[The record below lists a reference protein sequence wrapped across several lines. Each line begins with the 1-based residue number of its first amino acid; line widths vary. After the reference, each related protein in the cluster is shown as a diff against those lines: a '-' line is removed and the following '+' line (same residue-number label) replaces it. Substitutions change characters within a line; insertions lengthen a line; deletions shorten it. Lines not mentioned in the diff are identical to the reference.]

1 MACKAVR
8 RTGRNTAEGVS
19 LTRFLINNGP
29 RRGCRVHTLAWSV
42 HAEQLPPASPAPSAR
57 LATSAATE
65 SYAARFPQ
73 FARTLHF
80 RKLRLS
86 EPCRVSSLGL
96 GSYLGAADDATDAG
110 YAAALRAALEG
121 GINLV
126 DTAINYRHQRSERAL
141 GRALHQAIAAG
152 SVSRD
157 QVFLCSKA
165 GFVPFDTEMP
175 ADPRR
180 YLEATYMRPGLIP
193 PGQLAAGVHCLAPVF
208 LAHQLQCSL
217 ANLGVD
223 ALDVYYLHNPET
235 QQAELSREEFYRRVR
250 AAFELLEKQVAL
262 GRIRA
267 YGVATWNGL
276 RVPPDAADYLDLDR
290 MARIA
295 RELAGEQHHFRFV
308 QMPYNLA
315 MPEAF
320 TLLNQTVEKPPYV
333 STLNAAF
340 RLGLH
345 VVASASL
352 MSGRLRE
359 IPAEGRQHVQSFLPP
374 AATDAELALQF
385 VRSTASVTAALV
397 GMSNPAHVTE
407 NLRAAAVAP
416 APPSKVGQ
424 LLQQ

>member
-1 MACKAVR
+1 MHGEQLSSTASGAPGAV
-8 RTGRNTAEGVS
+8 
-19 LTRFLINNGP
+19 
-29 RRGCRVHTLAWSV
+29 TLA
-42 HAEQLPPASPAPSAR
+42 
-57 LATSAATE
+57 TAAGTAA
-65 SYAARFPQ
+65 YAAQFPQ

-80 RKLRLS
+80 RTLRLP

-96 GSYLGAADDATDAG
+96 GSYLGPADDATDAG
-110 YAAALRAALEG
+110 YEAALQTALAG

-141 GRALHQAIAAG
+141 GRALASSA
-152 SVSRD
+152 VPRD

-165 GFVPFDTEMP
+165 GFVPFDGDMP
-175 ADPRR
+175 ADARR
-180 YLEATYMRPGLIP
+180 YIEDTYLRPRLIP
-193 PGQLAAGVHCLAPVF
+193 PGQLAAGAHCMAPVF
-208 LAHQLQCSL
+208 LADQLQRSL
-217 ANLGVD
+217 DNLGVC
-223 ALDVYYLHNPET
+223 ALDVFYVHNPET
-235 QQAELSREEFYRRVR
+235 QQAELSREEFYRRLR
-250 AAFELLEKQVAL
+250 LAFELLEKQAAL

-276 RVPPDAADYLDLDR
+276 RVPPDAIDYLDLNR
-290 MARIA
+290 MVATA

-308 QMPYNLA
+308 QLPYNLA

-345 VVASASL
+345 AIASASL

-359 IPAEGRQHVQSFLPP
+359 IPAEGRQMVQSFLPA

-385 VRSTASVTAALV
+385 VRSTGSVTAALV
-397 GMSNPAHVTE
+397 GMSNPAHVTA

-416 APPSKVGQ
+416 APPSQVGKM
-424 LLQQ
+424 LQQ